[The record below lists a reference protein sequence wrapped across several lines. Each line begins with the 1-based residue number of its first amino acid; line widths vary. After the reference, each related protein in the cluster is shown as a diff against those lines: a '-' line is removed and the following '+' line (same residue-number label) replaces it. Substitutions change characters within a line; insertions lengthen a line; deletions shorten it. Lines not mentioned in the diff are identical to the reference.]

1 MTTQGPGALLE
12 SGGRGKA
19 IRSARLGPF
28 SSRAI
33 QCCLARIE
41 AKRRNSCYPLGIML
55 NDLMTAFLVAFA
67 AVTTSGLISR
77 IWEYF

>member
-1 MTTQGPGALLE
+1 MTTRALALPWSQGA
-12 SGGRGKA
+12 GRNA
-19 IRSARLGPF
+19 TRFSAVRTI
-28 SSRAI
+28 SSEPI

-41 AKRRNSCYPLGIML
+41 AKRRNPCYPLRIML